1 MTNAQSVM
9 REIQVDLK
17 KTEHRIREHRYL
29 TILDTGQVSREA
41 LRAFPGHQY
50 HMWQTLVRSAAQFV
64 QRFGDRPYGG
74 FFVGDLEAEIES
86 RAGILDLA
94 RKLDMS
100 EDDLRLYQP
109 TADGF
114 AFAAYFAW
122 LSAYGSAGQIACG
135 RALNLAAWG
144 HNCLRM
150 SSALRSQYGFGK
162 ADTGF
167 LDGFANL
174 PALEDRALE
183 IIQDDLNNNVPPH
196 QIAWAARMIQ
206 SYEAKFWD
214 AMAAA
219 ADA

>member
-1 MTNAQSVM
+1 VPNAQSVM
-9 REIQVDLK
+9 RDIKADLK

-29 TILDTGQVSREA
+29 EILDSGQVSREA

-74 FFVGDLEAEIES
+74 FFVGDLQAEIGS
-86 RAGILDLA
+86 RTGILDLA
-94 RKLDMS
+94 RKLEMT
-100 EDDLRLYQP
+100 EDDLQRYQP

-135 RALNLAAWG
+135 RAVNLAAWG

-150 SSALRSQYGFGK
+150 SRALRSQYGFSET
-162 ADTGF
+162 DTGF
-167 LDGFANL
+167 LDGFAN
-174 PALEDRALE
+174 PPVLEDRALE
-183 IIQDDLNNNVPPH
+183 IIQDDLDNRVPPH
-196 QIAWAARMIQ
+196 RIAGAARMIQ
-206 SYEAKFWD
+206 SYEARFWD

-219 ADA
+219 ADS

>member
-1 MTNAQSVM
+1 M

-86 RAGILDLA
+86 RTGILDLA

-109 TADGF
+109 TAAD
-114 AFAAYFAW
+114 
-122 LSAYGSAGQIACG
+122 SG
-135 RALNLAAWG
+135 RF
-144 HNCLRM
+144 CLRRLFCLAFRLRLCRTDCLRPGPQ
-150 SSALRSQYGFGK
+150 SCRVGPQLLAHGQCAPLALR
-162 ADTGF
+162 
-167 LDGFANL
+167 
-174 PALEDRALE
+174 
-183 IIQDDLNNNVPPH
+183 I
-196 QIAWAARMIQ
+196 WQ
-206 SYEAKFWD
+206 SRHGLS
-214 AMAAA
+214 
-219 ADA
+219 